1 MNRKLISKAL
11 GGIDD
16 HFIAESMVYREAN
29 PRHSPERTRKMGK
42 YENRN
47 AGHSHRRLFALVL
60 AACLV
65 FSLAITAYAANL
77 FGIREMFR
85 TPYRELPEAVEPYI
99 QQHTDAVQSYI
110 PQNTEAAREE
120 HWSARVT
127 ESLCDGTKIL
137 VTVTI
142 SGGDQYIVVPTDAM
156 PSDTVG
162 WIGLSGDQ
170 TLESYAQSQGKK
182 LLLVGATLRR
192 SEGLG
197 IFTES
202 QKFENSSPSEMYILV
217 EADRTS
223 SDPAGDAVCQV
234 YAREAGSEAVERLE
248 LPFTLEEAP
257 KGEESILVPVTPDA
271 IPGMTV
277 GEATVTETPL
287 GISVRWM
294 ETITDQDAHYD
305 IKKVE
310 FDELTDYDGG
320 GLVQA
325 DDGNWYFQ
333 ISMGKGEV
341 TDTLTAHFY
350 DWENQPIGDI
360 VFKKK

>member
-29 PRHSPERTRKMGK
+29 PRRSPERTRKMGK

-99 QQHTDAVQSYI
+99 QQHTEAAESYI
-110 PQNTEAAREE
+110 PQNTEATREE
-120 HWSARVT
+120 NWSARVT

-142 SGGDQYIVVPTDAM
+142 SGGDQYIVAPTDAM
-156 PSDTVG
+156 PSDTIG
-162 WIGLSGDQ
+162 LIGLSGDQ
-170 TLESYAQSQGKK
+170 TLESYAQSQGKN
-182 LLLVGATLRR
+182 LLLVGATLMR

-197 IFTES
+197 IFVES
-202 QKFENSSPSEMYILV
+202 QKFENSSPSEMHILV

-223 SDPAGDAVCQV
+223 SDPAEEAVCQV
-234 YAREAGSEAVERLE
+234 YALEAGSEAVERLE

-257 KGEESILVPVTPDA
+257 KEEESILVPVTPDA
-271 IPGMTV
+271 IPGVTV

>member
-29 PRHSPERTRKMGK
+29 PRRSPERTRKMGK

-156 PSDTVG
+156 PNDTVG

-257 KGEESILVPVTPDA
+257 KEEESILVPVTPDA
-271 IPGMTV
+271 IPGVTV